1 LRIILAIWLMVF
13 SCLNH
18 ACDQGINLVYGPF
31 YSARFYNEYIFKF
44 HENIE
49 RITGCHITSQL
60 IPSYEAYLKRLTQG
74 GIYMTFVPG
83 HYEYALSQYGF
94 KPMLKGAVGAK
105 ILLVSKIKKYKE
117 MNIRQLEGETILVP
131 SIYTDAYLYLMDWLE
146 ESAMT
151 EKVNIS
157 SNTSHDDIAV
167 KLITDRASVGA
178 LSTTIY
184 NRMPA
189 SVRDDFFVFK
199 TSGSSHAVLMVAE
212 DLPHAIHAAIID
224 SISLINLGE
233 WFEYDGRSQP
243 DEHARAFKR
252 QLDALLKNNE

>member
-1 LRIILAIWLMVF
+1 
-13 SCLNH
+13 
-18 ACDQGINLVYGPF
+18 
-31 YSARFYNEYIFKF
+31 
-44 HENIE
+44 
-49 RITGCHITSQL
+49 
-60 IPSYEAYLKRLTQG
+60 
-74 GIYMTFVPG
+74 
-83 HYEYALSQYGF
+83 
-94 KPMLKGAVGAK
+94 
-105 ILLVSKIKKYKE
+105 

-151 EKVNIS
+151 DKVNIS